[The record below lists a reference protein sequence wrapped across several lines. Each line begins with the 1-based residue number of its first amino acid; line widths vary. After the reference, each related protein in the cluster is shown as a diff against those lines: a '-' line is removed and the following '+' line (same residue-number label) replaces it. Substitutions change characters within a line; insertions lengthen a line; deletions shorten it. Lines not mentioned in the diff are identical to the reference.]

1 MTARRRFGAL
11 AATVAILVGGG
22 VSGCG
27 AVPGTGAAAD
37 SKAPIV
43 VMTWAPQGTNSTNM
57 PGMPAMAQA
66 YARMVNAEG
75 GINGHT
81 LKVLTCDEHNDTVRA
96 ERCAQQAV
104 GSHAVAVVGSYS
116 QYGQS
121 FMASLENAGIPYLGG
136 YGVAPEEFTSPL
148 SYPINGGAPALLAGN
163 GRQLSSI
170 CDHTALVRPDS
181 AAGDQYPEFLDAG
194 LAFRHRSPA
203 DDIRAP
209 DDATDYTGAAQRAI
223 GSGEPGRCVTAVL
236 GDRTATF
243 FDSFRRLGPGQQV
256 RTASVL
262 GSVKQS
268 LLDSTGGADS
278 PLEGAYATSWYPA
291 ASDPAWNTM
300 RTAVS
305 TYAFGDN
312 RIDVADPGAE
322 TTWIAYTVLS
332 KIVTSLGDGPVT
344 AQSVRDALD
353 RAHGVSTGGL
363 TPPLGWRYADMLPV
377 RGYPRMVNATVTYQV
392 VRDGQLTAVG
402 KGGFVDVRD
411 TLEGVG

>member
-1 MTARRRFGAL
+1 MTATRRFGAL
-11 AATVAILVGGG
+11 AAAAAILIGG

-27 AVPGTGAAAD
+27 SAPETGAAAD
-37 SKAPIV
+37 SKEPVV

-57 PGMPAMAQA
+57 PGMPAMAEA

-75 GINGHT
+75 GINGRP

-104 GSHAVAVVGSYS
+104 SAHAVAVVGSYS
-116 QYGQS
+116 QFGQS
-121 FMASLENAGIPYLGG
+121 SMASLENAGIPYLGG

-148 SYPINGGAPALLAGN
+148 SYPVNGGAPALLAGN

-170 CDHTALVRPDS
+170 CSRTALVRPDS
-181 AAGDQYPEFLDAG
+181 AAGDQYPEYLDAG
-194 LAFRHRSPA
+194 LAFRHRARA

-223 GSGEPGRCVTAVL
+223 GSGDPGSCVTAVL

-243 FDSFRRLGPGQQV
+243 FDSFRRLGAGQQV

-278 PLEGAYATSWYPA
+278 PLEGAYATSWYPP

-322 TTWIAYTVLS
+322 TTWIAYTVFT
-332 KIVTSLGDGPVT
+332 KIARSLGHGSVT
-344 AQSVRDALD
+344 AQSTHDALD
-353 RAHGVSTGGL
+353 HAHDISTGGL
-363 TPPLGWRYADMLPV
+363 TPPLGWRYADMLAV

-392 VRDGQLTAVG
+392 VKGGQLTAVG

-411 TLEGVG
+411 TLEGT

>member
-11 AATVAILVGGG
+11 AAAAALLASG

-27 AVPGTGAAAD
+27 VVPGTGAGAD
-37 SKAPIV
+37 STAPVV

-75 GINGHT
+75 GINGHP

-104 GSHAVAVVGSYS
+104 DAHAVAVVGSYS

-136 YGVAPEEFTSPL
+136 YGVAPEEFTSPA
-148 SYPINGGAPALLAGN
+148 SYPVNGGAPALLAGN

-194 LAFRHRSPA
+194 LAFRHRAPA

-209 DDATDYTGAAQRAI
+209 DDATDYTDAAQRAI

-243 FDSFRRLGPGQQV
+243 FDSFRRLGSGQQV

-278 PLEGAYATSWYPA
+278 PLEGAYATSWYPPA
-291 ASDPAWNTM
+291 DDPAWNPM

-322 TTWIAYTVLS
+322 TTWIAYTVFT
-332 KIVTSLGDGPVT
+332 KIVSSLGHGPIT
-344 AQSVRDALD
+344 AQTVHDALD
-353 RAHGVSTGGL
+353 RAHGISTGGL
-363 TPPLGWRYADMLPV
+363 TPPLGWRYADMLAV

-392 VRDGQLTAVG
+392 VKGGQLTAVG

-411 TLEGVG
+411 TLESAS

>member
-1 MTARRRFGAL
+1 MTATRRFGVL
-11 AATVAILVGGG
+11 AAAATIMIGG
-22 VSGCG
+22 VSGC
-27 AVPGTGAAAD
+27 APTPETGAATD
-37 SKAPIV
+37 SKDPVV
-43 VMTWAPQGTNSTNM
+43 VMTWAPQGTNSTNL
-57 PGMPAMAQA
+57 PGMPAMAEA

-75 GINGHT
+75 GINGRP
-81 LKVLTCDEHNDTVRA
+81 LKVLTCDEHNDSVRA

-104 GSHAVAVVGSYS
+104 SSHAVAVVGSYS

-148 SYPINGGAPALLAGN
+148 SYPVNGGAPALLAGN

-170 CDHTALVRPDS
+170 CNRTALIRPDS
-181 AAGDQYPEFLDAG
+181 AAGDQYPEYLDAG
-194 LAFRHRSPA
+194 LAFRHRAPA

-223 GSGEPGRCVTAVL
+223 GSGDPGSCVTAVL

-243 FDSFRRLGPGQQV
+243 FDSFRRIGGGSQV

-278 PLEGAYATSWYPA
+278 PLEGAYATSWYPPA
-291 ASDPAWNTM
+291 NDPAWNTM

-322 TTWIAYTVLS
+322 TTWIAYTVFT
-332 KIVTSLGDGPVT
+332 KIARSLGHDAIT
-344 AQSVRDALD
+344 AQSVHDALG
-353 RAHGVSTGGL
+353 RAHDISTGGL
-363 TPPLGWRYADMLPV
+363 TPPLGWRYADMLAV

-392 VRDGQLTAVG
+392 VRSGQLTAVG
-402 KGGFVDVRD
+402 KGGFVDVRS
-411 TLEGVG
+411 TLEGT

>member
-1 MTARRRFGAL
+1 MTAKRRFGTL
-11 AATVAILVGGG
+11 AAVAILVGGG

-27 AVPGTGAAAD
+27 AVPETGAAAD
-37 SKAPIV
+37 FSAPIV

-75 GINGHT
+75 GINGHQ

-104 GSHAVAVVGSYS
+104 DAHAVAVVGSYS

-148 SYPINGGAPALLAGN
+148 SYPVNGGAPALLAGN

-181 AAGDQYPEFLDAG
+181 AAGDQYPVFLDAG
-194 LAFRHRSPA
+194 LAFRHRVPA

-209 DDATDYTGAAQRAI
+209 DDATDYTAAAQRAV

-243 FDSFRRLGPGQQV
+243 FDSFRRLGSGQQV

-278 PLEGAYATSWYPA
+278 PLEGAYATSWYPPA
-291 ASDPAWNTM
+291 GDPAWNPM

-322 TTWIAYTVLS
+322 TTWIAYTVFS
-332 KIVTSLGDGPVT
+332 KIVGSLGHGPVT
-344 AQSVRDALD
+344 AQTVRDALD

-392 VRDGQLTAVG
+392 VRNGQLTAVG
-402 KGGFVDVRD
+402 NGGFVDVRD
-411 TLEGVG
+411 TLEGTG